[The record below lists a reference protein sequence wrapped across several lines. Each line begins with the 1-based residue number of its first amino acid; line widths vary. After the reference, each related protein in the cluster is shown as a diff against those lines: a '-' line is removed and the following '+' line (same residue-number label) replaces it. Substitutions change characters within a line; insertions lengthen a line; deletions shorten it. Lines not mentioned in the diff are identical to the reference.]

1 MNKNGE
7 PTFKVIHQEL
17 EFDKNNLQDQDLINY
32 VDYLDI
38 IFKEKTKSEEPDEEE
53 RHAWNKEVT

>member
-1 MNKNGE
+1 
-7 PTFKVIHQEL
+7 VIDPEL

-38 IFKEKTKSEEPDEEE
+38 IYKEKTKSEEPDEDA
-53 RHAWNKEVT
+53 RNAWNKEVT

>member
-7 PTFKVIHQEL
+7 PTFKVIHPEL
-17 EFDKNNLQDQDLINY
+17 EFDKTNLQDQDLINY

-38 IFKEKTKSEEPDEEE
+38 IFNFNQ
-53 RHAWNKEVT
+53 H